1 MEEFVKKHLE
11 DVLNACNEVEAF
23 LNERQKTFQT
33 FAQDV
38 MWQRAVERNVEIMGE
53 ALNRIKKDYP
63 DFQIENAKAIISTRN
78 RVIHGYDSVTPEF
91 LWGLV
96 VKHIPLLKKD
106 IETIFA
112 NETICL

>member
-1 MEEFVKKHLE
+1 M
-11 DVLNACNEVEAF
+11 EAF
-23 LNERQKTFQT
+23 LNEREKIFQT
-33 FAQDV
+33 FAQDG

-63 DFQIENAKAIISTRN
+63 DFQIENSKAIISTRN

-96 VKHIPLLKKD
+96 VKYIPLLKKD
-106 IETIFA
+106 VEVLLI
-112 NETICL
+112 NENQI